1 MPSPYMASSFC
12 RGRRII
18 RCVGAYSLKYGR
30 RMRRPYYA
38 FRRSV
43 SYAFSVLPC
52 VRPATAVLQRPRGER
67 WRPTR
72 AGPPDD
78 LGLSLATADQVRLSA
93 SLLVLLATLV
103 AGSSSQASG
112 MPVVDAANLTQNMRI
127 AMSSARQTAAL
138 NRQLKKQI
146 ESLQQIKRNGRT
158 LTRFEW
164 DRAHRTLTRLSNLAR
179 EHQTISTRPLREIES
194 IYRTAEQARN
204 NPRSPRQARDAY
216 QHQQRDRIN
225 AYRYSLDSIRA
236 QRTALKDEARDLKRL
251 VRIAQSA
258 DGRMQALQ
266 AGNQFAS
273 QQIGQMQKLRSVLLG
288 MQEILTLEQLT
299 GNALETEQRAA
310 HQRMLEQADE
320 INTGD
325 GGSAW

>member
-1 MPSPYMASSFC
+1 MPSPHMAPAFC
-12 RGRRII
+12 CGRRIT
-18 RCVGAYSLKYGR
+18 RCGGAHSLKPLGH
-30 RMRRPYYA
+30 
-38 FRRSV
+38 SV
-43 SYAFSVLPC
+43 SYAFSVFAS
-52 VRPATAVLQRPRGER
+52 VRPATATLQHPRGER
-67 WRPTR
+67 WHHMR
-72 AGPPDD
+72 AGPPN
-78 LGLSLATADQVRLSA
+78 LGLSLATAAQVRRSA
-93 SLLVLLATLV
+93 SLLLLLTTLV
-103 AGSSSQASG
+103 AGSTSQATG
-112 MPVVDAANLTQNMRI
+112 APVIDAANLAQNLRI
-127 AMSSARQTAAL
+127 AMNTARQTVAL

-164 DRAHRTLTRLSNLAR
+164 DQAHRTLTRLSNLAR
-179 EHQTISTRPLREIES
+179 EHQTISTRPLREIEA

-204 NPRSPRQARDAY
+204 NPRSPRQARDIY

-225 AYRYSLDSIRA
+225 AYRHSLDSIRA
-236 QRTALKDEARDLKRL
+236 QRTALEEETRDLKRL

-288 MQEILTLEQLT
+288 MQEMLTLEQLT
-299 GNALETEQRAA
+299 DNALETEQRAA
-310 HQRMLEQADE
+310 HRRMLEQADE